1 MTLRRGVPAALAAV
15 LIAAACAGPA
25 ATTAPTS
32 APSAS
37 PSVAPSPSAGGALST
52 FDEAIDAVLQIEAVG
67 TFRDPEEGERV
78 ESGRGSGFV
87 IDPSGIAVTNNHVVT
102 GAASLKV
109 WLGPDREEHAARVLG
124 ASECADLAVI
134 EIDDVSDVPYLD
146 WYEGEVRPGLDIY
159 VAGFPLGDPEYTLTR
174 GIVSR
179 AHGILDENWA
189 WVEDSIEHDAATNPG
204 NSGGPVITAEAKVV
218 GVHYAGDPN
227 TQQHWAIS
235 GAEARSVVDK
245 LREGEDLYSIGVNGT
260 AFVGQDMTGI
270 WVYSVKPGSPAARSG
285 IKAGDIITRLSTV
298 ALAADGTMREYC
310 EILRSHRATDVM
322 PVQVLRLDT
331 QELLEGEINGVELKV
346 ATSFAE
352 DEGTTDDYPEYQTVT
367 DDTNTI
373 SVEFPTAWTDI
384 STSNWIQDEVDV
396 GVVVVAAPDI
406 AAWRDGWDVPGVFF
420 GASTTLASQYTP
432 AEFLALTDF
441 SSDCKDVARDVY
453 ADALYTGEYQIWR
466 ECGPDGAASLLEVV
480 AVPED
485 QSFLM
490 LIQVQAVEDRD
501 FSALDRI
508 LDSFQLV
515 SP

>member
-1 MTLRRGVPAALAAV
+1 MTSLRFASAALGAV
-15 LIAAACAGPA
+15 LVVAACSSPA
-25 ATTAPTS
+25 AT
-32 APSAS
+32 
-37 PSVAPSPSAGGALST
+37 VAPSPSATAAPSPSPSTGGAVGS

-87 IDPSGIAVTNNHVVT
+87 IGPSGIAVTNNHVVT

-134 EIDDVSDVPYLD
+134 EIDDVTTVPYLD
-146 WYEGEVRPGLDIY
+146 WYDGEVRPGLDIY

-204 NSGGPVITAEAKVV
+204 NSGGPVITAEGRVV

-227 TQQHWAIS
+227 TQQHWAIA
-235 GAEARSVVDK
+235 GGEARSVVEK
-245 LREGEDLYSIGVNGT
+245 LREGNDLYSIGVNGT
-260 AFVGQDMTGI
+260 AFAETDMTGI
-270 WVYSVKPGSPAARSG
+270 WVYSVKPGSPAA
-285 IKAGDIITRLSTV
+285 KAGVIAGDVITRLSSV
-298 ALAADGTMREYC
+298 ALAAEGTMREYC
-310 EILRSHRATDVM
+310 EILRSHRPTDVM
-322 PVQVLRLDT
+322 PVQVLRADT
-331 QELLEGEINGVELKV
+331 QEVLEGEINGAPLKV

-352 DEGTTDDYPEYQTVT
+352 DEGTTDDYPEYVERT
-367 DDTNTI
+367 DDTGTI
-373 SVEFPTAWTDI
+373 SIEFPTAWSDV
-384 STSNWIQDEVDV
+384 STTTWQHEGEDV

-406 AAWRDGWDVPGVFF
+406 DAWHDGWDVPGVFF
-420 GASTTLASQYTP
+420 GASRSLPAEYTP
-432 AEFLALTDF
+432 TSFLALSDF

-453 ADALYTGEYQIWR
+453 EDALYTGQYQIWR
-466 ECGPDGAASLLEVV
+466 ECGPDGKAALLEVV
-480 AVPED
+480 AEPAD
-485 QSFLM
+485 QSFL
-490 LIQVQAVEDRD
+490 LLVQVQALEDRD

-508 LDSFQLV
+508 LDTFQLV